1 MCDFCCRIF
10 CGLKATSLPG
20 TLMGMATTVDHKKET
35 NDGYIKI
42 VFHFKRDRYFILLI
56 SLNCNEQI
64 PDKALVTMIY

>member
-35 NDGYIKI
+35 NDGYIKL
-42 VFHFKRDRYFILLI
+42 YFILKGTDTLFF
-56 SLNCNEQI
+56 
-64 PDKALVTMIY
+64 